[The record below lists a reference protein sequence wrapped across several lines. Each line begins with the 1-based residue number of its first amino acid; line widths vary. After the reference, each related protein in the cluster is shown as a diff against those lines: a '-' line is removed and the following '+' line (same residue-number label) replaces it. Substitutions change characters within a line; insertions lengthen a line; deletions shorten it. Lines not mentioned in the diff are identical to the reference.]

1 MGNFTQHESLD
12 LAGAVIL
19 RIHLDFGNHLD
30 ISRDYDTTA
39 TMSTAFV
46 RRTTKILILNPNSSA
61 SMTHGVEEAIRGIN
75 LPLVCACHLTYVHGV
90 YRVPKSL
97 TVQNQSTEIYTYTAP
112 PASPASINDGDDVQQ
127 SADVVLR
134 NLQETGILK
143 EYDAVLVA
151 CYSVHP
157 LVHLIQENWP
167 HLAVTG
173 IFEASIVTSLSLLP
187 YQDNWGIV
195 TTGKFWEK
203 HLSDGVHH
211 FVGSEN
217 KNSRFAGVETTG
229 LNAGDF
235 HGGVDPVVVR
245 QKLCEATKRLLDRGV
260 QAVVMGCAGMA
271 GLEDIIRS
279 VATEGRGEEAGK
291 KLLVIDGVKAGVGL
305 LEQMVRNKRMFQ
317 RS

>member
-1 MGNFTQHESLD
+1 MGNSTQQQFLD
-12 LAGAVIL
+12 LNGALVL
-19 RIHLDFGNHLD
+19 RIHLDFSNNLD
-30 ISRDYDTTA
+30 ISTEHDTTV
-39 TMSTAFV
+39 TMSTTFV
-46 RRTTKILILNPNSSA
+46 RRTTRILVLNPNSSA
-61 SMTHGVEEAIRGIN
+61 SMTHGVEVAIRGMN
-75 LPLVCACHLTYVHGV
+75 LPL
-90 YRVPKSL
+90 
-97 TVQNQSTEIYTYTAP
+97 STEIYTYTAP
-112 PASPASINDGDDVQQ
+112 PASPASINDGEDVQQ
-127 SADVVLR
+127 SADVVMR
-134 NLQETGILK
+134 NLQETGILG

-157 LVHLIQENWP
+157 LVHLIQENRP

-217 KNSRFAGVETTG
+217 TNSRFAGVETTG

-235 HGGVDPVVVR
+235 HGGVDPAVVR

-279 VATEGRGEEAGK
+279 VATEERGEEAGR